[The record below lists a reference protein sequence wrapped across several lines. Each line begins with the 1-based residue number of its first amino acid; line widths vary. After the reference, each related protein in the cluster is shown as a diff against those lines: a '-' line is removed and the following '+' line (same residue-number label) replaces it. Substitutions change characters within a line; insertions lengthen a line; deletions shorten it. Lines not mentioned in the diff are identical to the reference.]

1 MQLQTMTKRA
11 LLIGINY
18 FGSASELSGC
28 INDIKN
34 MKVVLTE
41 MGYTEFIVLHDGNEE
56 EYPEFGSVKKP
67 TRVNIMA
74 ALQDIVAKSSDG
86 DYIYWHYSGHG
97 TQLRDVSG
105 GGTKT
110 DEKDGMDEAIC
121 PVDYVD
127 SGNSAEDSGFI
138 RDDWLRATLCGHGK
152 KIKVRAFMDC
162 CHSGSICDLPYMYNY
177 YNRCY
182 TESKPLSG
190 DFITIS
196 GCKDNQTS
204 ADSQDDAGL
213 PSGAMTWA
221 LLKSLKEIRKATASA
236 ASASAT
242 SAAST
247 RTPMVYSW
255 KELLEI
261 MRYKL
266 RRGGY
271 TQIPQ
276 LSVCAKS
283 DVLKGID
290 L

>member
-1 MQLQTMTKRA
+1 MTKRA
-11 LLIGINY
+11 LLVGINY

-34 MKVVLTE
+34 MKSVLAG
-41 MGYTEFIVLHDGNEE
+41 MGYTEFVVLHDGNEE
-56 EYPEFGSVKKP
+56 EYPEFGPVGSIKKP
-67 TRVNIMA
+67 TRANIMTA
-74 ALQDIVAKSSDG
+74 MQDIVAKSRDG

-105 GGTKT
+105 SGTKT
-110 DEKDGMDEAIC
+110 DEKDGLDEAIC
-121 PVDYVD
+121 PVDYED
-127 SGNSAEDSGFI
+127 SGDVEDSGFI
-138 RDDWLRATLCGHGK
+138 RDDWLRATLCEHGK

-221 LLKSLKEIRKATASA
+221 LLKSLKEISKATTASA
-236 ASASAT
+236 ANGSS
-242 SAAST
+242 
-247 RTPMVYSW
+247 RTYMVYSW
-255 KELLEI
+255 KELLEV

-276 LSVCAKS
+276 LSVCTKS